1 MSLLFADRSRPR
13 WLILAAGACLAGC
26 GGSQVIV
33 GPTFPTPLIEPLP
46 VSMGI
51 IIPDELYNF
60 IYTEHIPDQS
70 LWTIALGDANVA
82 MLEPLFKGMFRETRD
97 VESLAFVAGDRS
109 LDGVIEPKLDKF
121 EFDVPTG
128 ERDEFVEVWL
138 QYEITVYDPDGGT
151 VIQWPVSGYG
161 KSELLRDAEDAVQR
175 AAIVAMRAAGA
186 TISTKFS
193 EQPQIKQWLGG
204 MDHDAPV
211 AVGPQAAVGAPAA
224 AESSP
229 VPLE

>member
-1 MSLLFADRSRPR
+1 MSVLSAVRSRLR
-13 WLILAAGACLAGC
+13 WSILAAGVCLAGC

-33 GPTFPTPLIEPLP
+33 EATFPRPLIEPLP
-46 VSMGI
+46 VSMGV

-60 IYTEHIPDQS
+60 IYTEDIPDQS

-97 VESLAFVAGDRS
+97 VESLAGADRS
-109 LDGVIEPKLDKF
+109 LDGIIEPKLDKF
-121 EFDVPTG
+121 EFDVPQG

-138 QYEITVYDPDGGT
+138 QYQISVYEPDGGT

-161 KSELLRDAEDAVQR
+161 KSELLRDPEDAVQR
-175 AAIVAMRAAGA
+175 AAIVAMREAGA

-193 EQPQIKQWLGG
+193 EQPQVKQWLGG
-204 MDHDAPV
+204 KGYGTPV
-211 AVGPQAAVGAPAA
+211 AVGPQAAT
-224 AESSP
+224 E
-229 VPLE
+229 PLE

>member
-1 MSLLFADRSRPR
+1 MSLPLPDRSRLR
-13 WLILAAGACLAGC
+13 WLIVAAGACLAGC

-33 GPTFPTPLIEPLP
+33 ESTFPTPLIEPLP
-46 VSMGI
+46 ISMGI

-60 IYTEHIPDQS
+60 IYTEDIPDQS

-97 VESLAFVAGDRS
+97 VESLAAADRS
-109 LDGVIEPKLDKF
+109 LDGVIEPKLEKF
-121 EFDVPTG
+121 EFDVPNG

-138 QYEITVYDPDGGT
+138 QYQITVYEPDGGT

-161 KSELLRDAEDAVQR
+161 KSELLRDPEDAVQR
-175 AAIVAMRAAGA
+175 AAIVAMREAGA

-193 EQPQIKQWLGG
+193 EQPQVKQWLGG
-204 MDHDAPV
+204 KGYAAPT
-211 AVGPQAAVGAPAA
+211 VGPQAAVGEPAASAPA
-224 AESSP
+224 
-229 VPLE
+229 PLE

>member
-1 MSLLFADRSRPR
+1 MSLLSVDRSRLR
-13 WLILAAGACLAGC
+13 WLTLAAGACLAGC

-33 GPTFPTPLIEPLP
+33 ESTFPRPLIEALP

-60 IYTEHIPDQS
+60 IYTEDIPDQS

-82 MLEPLFKGMFRETRD
+82 MLEPLFKGMFRDTRD
-97 VESLAFVAGDRS
+97 VESLALVAGDRS

-138 QYEITVYDPDGGT
+138 QYEITVYEPNGGT

-161 KSELLRDAEDAVQR
+161 KSELVRDPEDAVQR
-175 AAIVAMRAAGA
+175 AAIVAMREAGA

-193 EQPQIKQWLGG
+193 EQPQVKQWLEGKG
-204 MDHDAPV
+204 YGAPV
-211 AVGPQAAVGAPAA
+211 TVGPQAAAGESAASEPAPR
-224 AESSP
+224 E
-229 VPLE
+229 